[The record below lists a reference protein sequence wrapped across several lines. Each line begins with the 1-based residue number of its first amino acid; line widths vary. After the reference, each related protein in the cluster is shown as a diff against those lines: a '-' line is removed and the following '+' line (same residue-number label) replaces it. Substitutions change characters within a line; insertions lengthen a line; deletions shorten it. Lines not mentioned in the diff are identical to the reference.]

1 MSLADELLADLEEAG
16 DDPQPEEEQGEVDE
30 VTEVTEVTMETD
42 TQQNTVHS
50 IAKLRDS
57 EEVQLT
63 FFSVPHL
70 RKGRLSNSDVQS
82 LLSKAKQYVICL

>member
-16 DDPQPEEEQGEVDE
+16 DDLQPDEEQDGVGEVP
-30 VTEVTEVTMETD
+30 EVTEVTMETD

-57 EEVQLT
+57 DEVMCLLLPAFVKSINYGELITWKKQLNY
-63 FFSVPHL
+63 P
-70 RKGRLSNSDVQS
+70 RLFNS
-82 LLSKAKQYVICL
+82 